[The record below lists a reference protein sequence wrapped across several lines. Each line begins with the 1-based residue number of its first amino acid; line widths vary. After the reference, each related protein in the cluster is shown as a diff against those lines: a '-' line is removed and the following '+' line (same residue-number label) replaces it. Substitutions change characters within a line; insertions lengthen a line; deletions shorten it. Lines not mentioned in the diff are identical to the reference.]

1 MPRRPIERPGDR
13 RSTRP
18 LRPKVRSA
26 ITLILAV
33 SPDGRTI
40 PELQL
45 FLVAQRP
52 ASRDTI
58 ARALEEMERDALIEV
73 CDEPAWR
80 RRARLRLVHGARDAP
95 LRGRPHRLY
104 VPTPLLA
111 PTLRP
116 TVTRHPSPPIS

>member
-26 ITLILAV
+26 IAQILSV

-58 ARALEEMERDALIEV
+58 ARALEDLEREALVEAV
-73 CDEPAWR
+73 DEPPWR
-80 RRARLRLVHGARDAP
+80 RKARHHLVHGPRAAP
-95 LRGRPHRLY
+95 QRGRPHRLY
-104 VPTPLLA
+104 KPTHLL
-111 PTLRP
+111 LRP
-116 TVTRHPSPPIS
+116 IVIRHPASTPA